1 MNQRYLKAMETI
13 LSAYS
18 DERILHF
25 FNEVKENGFKDQ
37 AFARIT
43 SNIGIL
49 ISQGIRRDLLPL
61 FLEMMEFC
69 CKTVPNTFAANNFSV
84 RELVCCIMELEKTD
98 LVAAK
103 DIARWKGYLA
113 TIEPEKTYNGFVRTP
128 TDPVRNWALFT
139 AVSEFYRQKLGLCD
153 ATELVDLHIAQQLQ
167 WIEENGMYMDEK
179 RSDVHQPMVYDLV
192 PRGLFTWLLYAG
204 YRGKYYDI
212 IDGIIKKSALL
223 TLKMQSATGE
233 LAFGGRSNQFIHN
246 EAWLSFIFE
255 YEAVR
260 YKNQGDFVLAGKFKA
275 AALQAFS
282 VAEYWLSRE
291 PIGHVKNRFPIDS
304 QFGCDGYVYFN
315 KYMITAASFF
325 YPAGLVCDDS
335 IVPAQFDDSA
345 MVWST
350 SKHFHKTFARAGGYS
365 LEFDVNAN
373 PEHDS
378 NGLGRVHK
386 KGAVGTI
393 CLSVPFTIAPHYYG
407 GKFVGETEISMIK
420 LGNPVND
427 MPFSICP
434 AIKDENGEWLV
445 GASADCVWTLT
456 DSEARE
462 GEARVQFTCDF
473 GERGKAT
480 FVCSVSKNGVFVQAT
495 NKSGEEIGVCLP
507 AFFFDGE
514 TYTKITESGDKLC
527 ISYGGWTCEYQAEA
541 IENLQTE
548 FANRNG
554 IYKGYISVGKGQ
566 ASVAIKIV

>member
-1 MNQRYLKAMETI
+1 MNKRYLRVMERI

-18 DERILHF
+18 DERILDF
-25 FNEVKENGFKDQ
+25 FNEVKEKGFKDQ

-49 ISQGIRRDLLPL
+49 MSQGIRRDLLPL

-69 CKTVPNTFAANNFSV
+69 CKNVPNTLAANNFSV

-98 LVAAK
+98 LVKAE

-153 ATELVDLHIAQQLQ
+153 ATELIDLHIAQQLQ
-167 WIEENGMYMDEK
+167 WIEENGMYMDDK

-192 PRGLFTWLLYAG
+192 SRGLFTWLLYAG

-260 YKNQGDFVLAGKFKA
+260 YKNEGDFALAGKFKA

-304 QFGCDGYVYFN
+304 QFGCDGYGYFN
-315 KYMITAASFF
+315 KYMITASSFF
-325 YPAGLVCDDS
+325 YPASLICDDS
-335 IVPAQFDDSA
+335 IMPSAFDESP

-350 SKHFHKTFARAGGYS
+350 SKHFHKTFARAGEYS
-365 LEFDVNAN
+365 VEFDTNAN

-386 KGAVGTI
+386 KGAPGTL
-393 CLSVPFTIAPHYYG
+393 CLSIPFSKQPIYG
-407 GKFVGETEISMIK
+407 MNGFENKSS
-420 LGNPVND
+420 
-427 MPFSICP
+427 FSICP
-434 AIKDENGEWLV
+434 AIKGKNGEWLV
-445 GASADCVWTLT
+445 GSNTDCVWTLT
-456 DSEARE
+456 DSETSE

-473 GERGKAT
+473 GERGKTT
-480 FVCSVSKNGVFVQAT
+480 FVCSVSENGVFVKAT

-507 AFFFDGE
+507 AFFFDGKAH
-514 TYTKITESGDKLC
+514 TKITENGDKLC
-527 ISYGGWTCEYQAEA
+527 ISYGGWVCEYQTET
-541 IENLQTE
+541 IENLQAE

-554 IYKGYISVGKGQ
+554 IYKGYVANGKGQ
-566 ASVAIKIV
+566 ASVAIKIYPDQIKK